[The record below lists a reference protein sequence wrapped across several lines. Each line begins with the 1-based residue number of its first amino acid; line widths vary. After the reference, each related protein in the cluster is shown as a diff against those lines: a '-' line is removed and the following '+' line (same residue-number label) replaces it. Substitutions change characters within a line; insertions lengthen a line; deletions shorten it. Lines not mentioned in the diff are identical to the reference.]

1 MLCVHHLD
9 PPVFDFAAA
18 HLPQLVELSPAAGDP
33 LPGLDGVEGVI
44 VMGGVQ
50 SAVTLDDDPALAA
63 EAVWLQDALRR
74 GIPVLG
80 VCLGAQL
87 LARVLGGRVFR
98 LPRRMLSWEPL
109 ELTPAGAADPLLGTI
124 PDGAHGVH
132 WNEDGFELP
141 PGAVELVVPGSRGS
155 CAAFRHG
162 ESAWGV
168 QFHPEVGPASLE
180 RWYAD
185 WPQALDE
192 AGVARADARAADARH
207 VPLQPAL
214 AEAIFGGFARYAA
227 GARSISSRSLAI
239 D

>member
-18 HLPQLVELSPAAGDP
+18 HLPGIVELSPAAGDP
-33 LPGLDGVEGVI
+33 LPGLAGVDGVI
-44 VMGGVQ
+44 VMGGAQ
-50 SAVTLDDDPALAA
+50 SVVTIGDDAALTA

-87 LARVLGGRVFR
+87 VAHVLGGRVFR
-98 LPRRMLSWEPL
+98 LPRRMLSWEAL
-109 ELTPAGAADPLLGTI
+109 ELTPAGAADPILGAI
-124 PDGAHGVH
+124 PDGAHGLH
-132 WNEDGFELP
+132 FNEDGFDLP
-141 PGAVELVVPGSRGS
+141 PGAVELVAPGTRGS

-168 QFHPEVGPASLE
+168 QFHPEIGPASLDH
-180 RWYAD
+180 WYAH
-185 WPQALDE
+185 WPTALAE
-192 AGVARADARAADARH
+192 AGVAEADARAADARRL
-207 VPLQPAL
+207 PAQPAL
-214 AEAIFGGFARYAA
+214 AKAIFGGFARYAA